1 MPDRAG
7 TDLIGHVVTY
17 VGSISAHHRDKCVVT
32 HYDEG
37 WDRYTLDPLNGG
49 PCVRR
54 ISRVRRIS
62 FMVTDTVM
70 NVCPCGHAITN
81 NLPRLG
87 ECARC
92 SCTTHR
98 AELADDDLFA
108 RVATGHEQII
118 RDDHGN
124 PYAVLVPYDRYL
136 TDRAA
141 AAFHGV

>member
-1 MPDRAG
+1 MPDLAG
-7 TDLIGHVVTY
+7 TNLIGHVVTY
-17 VGSISAHHRDKCVVT
+17 VGSISDHHRDKCVVVS
-32 HYDEG
+32 YDEG
-37 WDRYTLDPLNGG
+37 WDRYTLDPLTGG

-62 FMVTDTVM
+62 FMVTDTIM
-70 NVCPCGHAITN
+70 DICPCQHAITGPN
-81 NLPRLG
+81 PDGR
-87 ECARC
+87 CARC
-92 SCTTHR
+92 ACTTHR
-98 AELADDDLFA
+98 AELADDDLFT

-118 RDDHGN
+118 RDDHGT